1 MFKLA
6 IKNTAQVKV
15 KFNMKD
21 KGVDRLF
28 AFTLDCTRL
37 EQEAIA
43 ERLANKESTVMEFM
57 RDLVTDWSGQLLVLL
72 ADDTPAPWSP
82 EALGVLLNVPGV
94 ANVIF
99 TAYLKDV
106 GATTKN

>member
-6 IKNTAQVKV
+6 VKDTAQVKV
-15 KFNMKD
+15 KFTLKD

-28 AFTLDCTRL
+28 AFTQECTRL
-37 EQEAIA
+37 EQDLIS
-43 ERLANKESTVMEFM
+43 ERLAEKEKTVMEFM
-57 RDLVTDWSGQLLVLL
+57 RDLVTGWSGQLLVLL

-82 EALGVLLNVPGV
+82 EAMEVMLNVPGV